1 MCVAYEPFTA
11 LRPCWWDAASPC
23 SCWLAQRATLFAV
36 DTTCPPPQ
44 HSRLRVGQSSA
55 AGSRALPAAIPHQL
69 IVHRGSGEGS
79 YGRHISM
86 PQDRKMLQQMGKKPR
101 TCSRSRTTCHM
112 TRLDLLSDFKQKQ
125 LFHTTEMVGQ
135 TATGCGGSQQVQK
148 KGLGS
153 FTEKCCKSSNKGLS
167 AQEVSSLLLTG
178 CWEGSAWAGSLVH
191 LSQAASTRL

>member
-1 MCVAYEPFTA
+1 MLLPPVAVGWLTG
-11 LRPCWWDAASPC
+11 SPC
-23 SCWLAQRATLFAV
+23 LQLTQLA
-36 DTTCPPPQ
+36 PPAQ
-44 HSRLRVGQSSA
+44 HSRLHVGQSSA

-79 YGRHISM
+79 YRGHIST

-101 TCSRSRTTCHM
+101 NCSTSPTTCQM
-112 TRLDLLSDFKQKQ
+112 TRLGLLDFKQKQ
-125 LFHTTEMVGQ
+125 LFHTTQTLGW
-135 TATGCGGSQQVQK
+135 TATGCGGSQLVRE

-153 FTEKCCKSSNKGLS
+153 FTEKCCKSCNKGLS

-178 CWEGSAWAGSLVH
+178 CWEGSEWAGPLVQ